1 MSSGDDPVTRS
12 RMRSR
17 LLGPLVAA
25 LALFGVL
32 CGASLS
38 LGGWAF
44 GLSADVLDL
53 PAQQDTALRR
63 DHQYVLQFQRADSC
77 GPDDP
82 PHEPGIAAARSA
94 LPLADNSLPGAGLA
108 RRASAIPG
116 SRTDLVAQPRA
127 PPHSRSA

>member
-1 MSSGDDPVTRS
+1 MSCGDDQVTRS
-12 RMRSR
+12 RMGSR

-38 LGGWAF
+38 LGGWAL
-44 GLSADVLDL
+44 GLSARVLDL
-53 PAQQDTALRR
+53 PAQQDAALRR
-63 DHQYVLQFQRADSC
+63 DHQYVLQLQRPDSC

-82 PHEPGIAAARSA
+82 PHEPVIPAARSA
-94 LPLADNSLPGAGLA
+94 VPLAHNPAPGAGLA
-108 RRASAIPG
+108 RRAAAIPG

-127 PPHSRSA
+127 PPHSRPA